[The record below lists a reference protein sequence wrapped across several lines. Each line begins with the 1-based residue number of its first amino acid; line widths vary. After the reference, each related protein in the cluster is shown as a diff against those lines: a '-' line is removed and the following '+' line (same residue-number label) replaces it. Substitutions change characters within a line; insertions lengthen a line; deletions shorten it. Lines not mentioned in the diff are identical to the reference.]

1 MGAGKVLIDG
11 TAYDIKGGKTLIG
24 GTAYDIKAGKTLIGG
39 TGYDIS
45 FGLEQSFPA
54 LMAHAVQKYR
64 AGRSSSSSA
73 SVSFTL
79 TESGTYYIFSCM
91 AGNIGIYK
99 WVYDHEAN
107 TRTVTKLI
115 RTSTSSSGLSYA
127 LSSGD
132 MKIYYNSSGS
142 GGSGSG
148 SSVRGCAMTA
158 LQFTGYAET
167 EIDSIISA
175 ATFTSLKG
183 SNGSSSSSTPIY
195 IDSIFNGYI
204 LVADNYIAL
213 SQVQTTGTRS
223 MTTIWT
229 NRSSTPTNM
238 LMWYQPSGSDYY
250 VALTSDGSAPTT
262 TSATREYGM
271 IQVS

>member
-1 MGAGKVLIDG
+1 MTAGKVLIGG

-24 GTAYDIKAGKTLIGG
+24 GTAYDIKGGKTLIGG
-39 TGYDIS
+39 TGYDIG

-107 TRTVTKLI
+107 TRTVTQLI
-115 RTSTSSSGLSYA
+115 RTSTSSCGLSYVT
-127 LSSGD
+127 SNGD

-158 LQFTGYAET
+158 LQFTGYTET
-167 EIDSIISA
+167 EIDYIITHT
-175 ATFTSLKG
+175 TFTRLSG
-183 SNGSSSSSTPIY
+183 ANGSGSSGNPIY
-195 IDSIFNGYI
+195 ITTYYDGYV

-213 SQVQTTGTRS
+213 SKVQYANKNITQIWSNKTTE
-223 MTTIWT
+223 
-229 NRSSTPTNM
+229 PTNM
-238 LMWYQPSGSDYY
+238 LMWYQPSGGTDYY
-250 VALTSDGSAPTT
+250 TALTLDGSSPAS
-262 TSATREYGM
+262 TSVTREYG
-271 IQVS
+271 IIGVS